1 MIYYIRDLYTKEI
14 LDTAHTVEEAIEK
27 LKRFKNAEV
36 QII

>member
-1 MIYYIRDLYTKEI
+1 MIYYIRDLHTKEI

-27 LKRFKNAEV
+27 LRKFKNAEV